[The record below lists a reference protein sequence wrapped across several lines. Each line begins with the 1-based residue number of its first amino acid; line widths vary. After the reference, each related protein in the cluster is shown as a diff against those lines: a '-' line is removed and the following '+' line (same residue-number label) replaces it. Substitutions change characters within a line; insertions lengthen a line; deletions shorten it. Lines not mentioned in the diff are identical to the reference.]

1 MNGNYAQTSDRQTG
15 VQRPKD
21 TPTWRCNED
30 AIKGAIQSNS
40 LAHGPPLHVRPL
52 LPLPPLA
59 APPPHAQLP
68 PSSSCR
74 SPSACP
80 TASFLLLPLPLR
92 MPNCLLPPLAAPP
105 PHAQLPPSSSCR
117 SPSACPTASFL
128 LLPLPLRMHLLLQLP
143 LTASSWRTC
152 NETVKHADDV
162 CLRDAKL
169 AGSCMRPNLQRHIL
183 NPRARRCHCFCG
195 CFAGRVT
202 THRQP
207 SCGAG
212 GGLQSGSDAACRG
225 GCRGCG
231 SGRGGGCAQVGTGKG
246 LTMRAWM
253 LEWRQVLH
261 GGLLGG

>member
-117 SPSACPTASFL
+117 SPSACTSCSNFPSPRPRGAPAMKPSNTRMMSVCGMPNSRAAACAPTSSGIYSTRAPGVATASVA
-128 LLPLPLRMHLLLQLP
+128 
-143 LTASSWRTC
+143 ASPA
-152 NETVKHADDV
+152 E
-162 CLRDAKL
+162 
-169 AGSCMRPNLQRHIL
+169 
-183 NPRARRCHCFCG
+183 
-195 CFAGRVT
+195 
-202 THRQP
+202 
-207 SCGAG
+207 
-212 GGLQSGSDAACRG
+212 
-225 GCRGCG
+225 
-231 SGRGGGCAQVGTGKG
+231 
-246 LTMRAWM
+246 
-253 LEWRQVLH
+253 
-261 GGLLGG
+261 